1 MPVITRR
8 NDCLWGRAE
17 RAGQCLTR
25 IGLTSEVLID
35 RFAHELGHR
44 DTSARRSPVDTLTLF
59 LGEVDLGSRRRHTSD
74 HTSSNSFESRMGN
87 TRAIAEDVAI
97 EMPDQAIVS
106 EQAAHQSPG

>member
-17 RAGQCLTR
+17 RARQCLTR

-44 DTSARRSPVDTLTLF
+44 DPFARRCGESPVDTLTLF
-59 LGEVDLGSRRRHTSD
+59 LGAVDLGSGSQTYIRPF
-74 HTSSNSFESRMGN
+74 N
-87 TRAIAEDVAI
+87 A
-97 EMPDQAIVS
+97 
-106 EQAAHQSPG
+106 